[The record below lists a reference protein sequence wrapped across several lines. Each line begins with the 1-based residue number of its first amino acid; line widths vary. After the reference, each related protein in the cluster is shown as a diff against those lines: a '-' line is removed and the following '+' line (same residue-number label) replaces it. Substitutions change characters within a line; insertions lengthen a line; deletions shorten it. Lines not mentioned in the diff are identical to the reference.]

1 MTEPAAARPARHE
14 APHQASRAA
23 PQPPGVEL
31 ADQVAAAVLAVR
43 GVTGLDG
50 GMFGETATYLPG
62 RRVLGVRLTENA
74 TDIHL
79 TLTYG
84 ASVFATAQQ
93 VRTAVAALVPGPVNV
108 TVEDVAPPTDTVP
121 PKLTPAG

>member
-1 MTEPAAARPARHE
+1 MTEPAAARPRRHE
-14 APHQASRAA
+14 APHQALHTV
-23 PQPPGVEL
+23 PEPTGVVL

-43 GVTGLDG
+43 GVTGLHG

-62 RRVLGVRLTENA
+62 RRVPGVRLTEDV

-79 TLTYG
+79 SLAYG
-84 ASVFATAQQ
+84 APVFATAQQ

-108 TVEDVAPPTDTVP
+108 TVEDVIPRTD
-121 PKLTPAG
+121 PAVGHG

>member
-1 MTEPAAARPARHE
+1 VTEPALPRPGRHE
-14 APHQASRAA
+14 APHQASRPA
-23 PQPPGVEL
+23 PQPPGLEL
-31 ADQVAAAVLAVR
+31 ADRVAAAVLTVR
-43 GVTGLDG
+43 GVTGLHG

-62 RRVLGVRLTENA
+62 RRVPGVRLTEDV

-84 ASVFATAQQ
+84 APVFATAQQ

-108 TVEDVAPPTDTVP
+108 TVEDVTSPTDTP
-121 PKLTPAG
+121 TATTH

>member
-1 MTEPAAARPARHE
+1 MTDPAAARPARHE
-14 APHQASRAA
+14 APHQVPRPA
-23 PQPPGVEL
+23 PAPPRVEL
-31 ADQVAAAVLAVR
+31 ADQVAAAVLTVR
-43 GVTGLDG
+43 GVTGLHG

-62 RRVLGVRLTENA
+62 RRVPGVRLTEDV

-84 ASVFATAQQ
+84 APVFATAQQ

-108 TVEDVAPPTDTVP
+108 TVEDVTSPTDAAT
-121 PKLTPAG
+121 TTRG

>member
-14 APHQASRAA
+14 APHQAPRPA

-31 ADQVAAAVLAVR
+31 ADQVAAAVLTVR
-43 GVTGLDG
+43 GVTGLHG

-62 RRVLGVRLTENA
+62 RRVPGVRLTEDVA
-74 TDIHL
+74 DIHL
-79 TLTYG
+79 SVVYG
-84 ASVFATAQQ
+84 APVFATAQQ

-108 TVEDVAPPTDTVP
+108 TVEDVAPPTDTP
-121 PKLTPAG
+121 TATTH

>member
-1 MTEPAAARPARHE
+1 MTDPAAARPARHE
-14 APHQASRAA
+14 APHQAPRAA

-43 GVTGLDG
+43 GVTGLHG

-62 RRVLGVRLTENA
+62 RRVPGVRLTEDV

-84 ASVFATAQQ
+84 APVFATAQQ

-108 TVEDVAPPTDTVP
+108 TVEDVTSPTDTP
-121 PKLTPAG
+121 TATTY

>member
-14 APHQASRAA
+14 APHQAPRAA

-31 ADQVAAAVLAVR
+31 ADQVAAAILTVR
-43 GVTGLDG
+43 GVTGLHG

-62 RRVLGVRLTENA
+62 RRVPGVRLTEDV

-84 ASVFATAQQ
+84 APVFATAQQ

-108 TVEDVAPPTDTVP
+108 TVEDVAPPTN
-121 PKLTPAG
+121 TPTATTH

>member
-1 MTEPAAARPARHE
+1 MTDPAAARPGRHE
-14 APHQASRAA
+14 APHQALHTV
-23 PQPPGVEL
+23 PEPTGDEL
-31 ADQVAAAVLAVR
+31 ADRVAAVVLTVR
-43 GVTGLDG
+43 GVTGLHG

-62 RRVLGVRLTENA
+62 RRVLGVRLTENV

-84 ASVFATAQQ
+84 APVFATAQQ

-108 TVEDVAPPTDTVP
+108 TVEDVTSPTDAAT
-121 PKLTPAG
+121 TTRG

>member
-1 MTEPAAARPARHE
+1 MTDPAAARPGRHE
-14 APHQASRAA
+14 APHQALHTV
-23 PQPPGVEL
+23 PEPTGDEL
-31 ADQVAAAVLAVR
+31 ADRVAAAVLTVR
-43 GVTGLDG
+43 GVTGLHG

-62 RRVLGVRLTENA
+62 RRVPGVRLTENA

-84 ASVFATAQQ
+84 APVFATAQQ

-108 TVEDVAPPTDTVP
+108 TVEDVTSPTN
-121 PKLTPAG
+121 TPTATTH

>member
-1 MTEPAAARPARHE
+1 MTEPTAARPGRHE
-14 APHQASRAA
+14 APHQVPRPA
-23 PQPPGVEL
+23 PTPARVEL
-31 ADQVAAAVLAVR
+31 ADQVAAAVLTVR
-43 GVTGLDG
+43 GVTGLHG

-62 RRVLGVRLTENA
+62 RRVPGVRLTEDV

-84 ASVFATAQQ
+84 APVFATAQQ

-108 TVEDVAPPTDTVP
+108 TVEDVAPPTDTP
-121 PKLTPAG
+121 TAATH

>member
-1 MTEPAAARPARHE
+1 VTEPALPRPGRHE
-14 APHQASRAA
+14 APYQSSRAA

-31 ADQVAAAVLAVR
+31 ADRVAAAVLAVH
-43 GVTGLDG
+43 GVTGLHG

-62 RRVLGVRLTENA
+62 RRVPGVRLTEDV

-84 ASVFATAQQ
+84 APVFATAQQ
-93 VRTAVAALVPGPVNV
+93 VRTAVAALVPGPVNL
-108 TVEDVAPPTDTVP
+108 TVEDVTSPTDTP
-121 PKLTPAG
+121 TAATH

>member
-14 APHQASRAA
+14 APHQVPRPAPAA
-23 PQPPGVEL
+23 PRVEL
-31 ADQVAAAVLAVR
+31 ADQVAAAVLTVR
-43 GVTGLDG
+43 GVTGLHG
-50 GMFGETATYLPG
+50 GMFGETAPYLPG
-62 RRVLGVRLTENA
+62 RRVPGVRLTENV

-84 ASVFATAQQ
+84 APVFATAQQ

-108 TVEDVAPPTDTVP
+108 TVEDVAPPTN
-121 PKLTPAG
+121 TPTATTH

>member
-1 MTEPAAARPARHE
+1 MTDPAAARPARHE
-14 APHQASRAA
+14 APHQAPRAA

-31 ADQVAAAVLAVR
+31 ADQVAAVALTVR
-43 GVTGLDG
+43 GVTGLHG

-62 RRVLGVRLTENA
+62 RRVLGVRLTENV

-79 TLTYG
+79 SLAYG
-84 ASVFATAQQ
+84 APVFATAQQ

-108 TVEDVAPPTDTVP
+108 TVEDVAPPADTVP
-121 PKLTPAG
+121 RS

>member
-14 APHQASRAA
+14 APHQAPRPA

-31 ADQVAAAVLAVR
+31 ADQVAAAALTVR
-43 GVTGLDG
+43 GVTGLHG

-62 RRVLGVRLTENA
+62 RRVLGVRLTENVA
-74 TDIHL
+74 DIHL
-79 TLTYG
+79 TLAYG
-84 ASVFATAQQ
+84 APVFATAQQ

-108 TVEDVAPPTDTVP
+108 TVEDVTSPTDAAT
-121 PKLTPAG
+121 TTRG

>member
-14 APHQASRAA
+14 APHQEPRAA

-31 ADQVAAAVLAVR
+31 ADQVAAAVLTVR
-43 GVTGLDG
+43 GVTGLHG

-62 RRVLGVRLTENA
+62 RRVPGVRLTENV

-79 TLTYG
+79 SLAYG
-84 ASVFATAQQ
+84 APVFVTAHQ

-108 TVEDVAPPTDTVP
+108 TVEDVAPPTDTP
-121 PKLTPAG
+121 TATTH

>member
-1 MTEPAAARPARHE
+1 VTEPAAARPARHE
-14 APHQASRAA
+14 APHQALHTV
-23 PQPPGVEL
+23 PEPTGDEL
-31 ADQVAAAVLAVR
+31 ADRVAAAVLTVR
-43 GVTGLDG
+43 GVTGLHG

-62 RRVLGVRLTENA
+62 RRVPGVRLTENA

-84 ASVFATAQQ
+84 APVFATAQQ

-108 TVEDVAPPTDTVP
+108 TVEDVAPPTDTP
-121 PKLTPAG
+121 TATTH